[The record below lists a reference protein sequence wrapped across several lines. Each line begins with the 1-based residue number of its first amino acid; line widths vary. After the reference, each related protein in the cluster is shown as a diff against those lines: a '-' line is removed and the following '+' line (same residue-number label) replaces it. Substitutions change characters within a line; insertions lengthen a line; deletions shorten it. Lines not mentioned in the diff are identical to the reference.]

1 MSCPA
6 PGNGQ
11 VGHTAEGSNNGQC
24 TVPRRI
30 AKESTELASSSSDRG
45 TAGMEKGSNKLS
57 CSPKQYPKSVMNLMI
72 RWIATGDIP
81 FVIQSAKATAAAA
94 TEQEGA

>member
-30 AKESTELASSSSDRG
+30 AKESTELASSSSDRN
-45 TAGMEKGSNKLS
+45 TAGVEKGSNKLS
-57 CSPKQYPKSVMNLMI
+57 CSPKQYPKSVMI
-72 RWIATGDIP
+72 RRIATGDIP
-81 FVIQSAKATAAAA
+81 FVIQGAKATAAAA
-94 TEQEGA
+94 TE